1 MKKTHASFLSVLKSE
16 DNESLAVVPVVS
28 VEYVNSDPVMSV
40 WGTTLPNQTPRQT
53 RHQVK
58 SKSTTR
64 SQERVDDCPNLV
76 SLRGKGYEISLQHM
90 KIADYRD
97 EHDRSSSSPSVPY
110 STTDILYNGETGRS
124 SLADDYSPKDLVYFD
139 KDKSTRI
146 RDGDIRRPASRN
158 NSRRSLSLEKVS
170 INGDKDELQP
180 IKNSA
185 TAAKQNH
192 FRPAGIRQSYL
203 RGEQY
208 HSNNSTP
215 KINTSS
221 HGIEKDDLVAMGT
234 IWNPN
239 SVAKNSM
246 LSLNRQY
253 SVNSVTTSSAAPI
266 RRGPSTSRFSMG
278 TGASRARDV
287 EPKYTD
293 PAIAAPASFQQRLI
307 DLSAL
312 EAETVRWERS
322 KKVKK
327 KSKQD
332 RDS

>member
-1 MKKTHASFLSVLKSE
+1 MNQDRSIIVTPLNIRPKTVACK
-16 DNESLAVVPVVS
+16 N
-28 VEYVNSDPVMSV
+28 
-40 WGTTLPNQTPRQT
+40 NQSRLL
-53 RHQVK
+53 RH
-58 SKSTTR
+58 S
-64 SQERVDDCPNLV
+64 
-76 SLRGKGYEISLQHM
+76 SLRNIYGRKCSITLLGEEEYLNFQSRPYSSINLYS
-90 KIADYRD
+90 
-97 EHDRSSSSPSVPY
+97 SSSSPSVPY

-124 SLADDYSPKDLVYFD
+124 SLAEDYSPKDLVYFD
-139 KDKSTRI
+139 KDKSTRL
-146 RDGDIRRPASRN
+146 RDGDIRRPTSRN

-239 SVAKNSM
+239 SVAKNSV
-246 LSLNRQY
+246 LSLNKPY
-253 SVNSVTTSSAAPI
+253 SVNSVTNSSAAPI

-278 TGASRARDV
+278 TGASRSRDV

-293 PAIAAPASFQQRLI
+293 PAMAAPASFQQRLI

>member
-1 MKKTHASFLSVLKSE
+1 MLPSFS
-16 DNESLAVVPVVS
+16 
-28 VEYVNSDPVMSV
+28 NSKDF
-40 WGTTLPNQTPRQT
+40 LIDLDIINFT
-53 RHQVK
+53 RHFNTTSARKDKSCSSATCGCGTRNVKYCILESNAQAILEEKRLARYKQYSWVPMGISQV
-58 SKSTTR
+58 
-64 SQERVDDCPNLV
+64 N
-76 SLRGKGYEISLQHM
+76 
-90 KIADYRD
+90 
-97 EHDRSSSSPSVPY
+97 SSSSPSVPY